1 MILKQIAMSDDGLPP
16 LREVINH
23 YDLQAKKT
31 LGQNFLT
38 DLNLTRKIARSAGNL
53 ENSIVYEVGPGPGA
67 LTRGLL
73 MEGASKVVAVE
84 MDHRCI
90 AALGDIENAYPGKLE
105 LHEHDALKIDEVDI
119 IGRAQ
124 GKDIH
129 IIANLPYNVGT
140 ALLVKWMTA
149 SRWKPWFKSL
159 TLMFQKEV
167 GERIVANP
175 KTKAYGRLSV
185 LCQYR
190 ADCEILFDIPRQ
202 AFIPPPK
209 VTSCI
214 VQIRPREE
222 DESAPEQK
230 ILERIVSAA
239 FNQRRKMLRASLKS
253 LGSDP
258 RPTLEAANI
267 IETARAEELS
277 IDDFCRLALEYQ
289 KVKNGV

>member
-1 MILKQIAMSDDGLPP
+1 MYEDGLPP
-16 LREVINH
+16 LRDVINE
-23 YDLQAKKT
+23 YELQAKKS

-38 DLNLTRKIARSAGNL
+38 DLNLTSKIARSAGDL
-53 ENSIVYEVGPGPGA
+53 ENSIIYEVGPGPGA

-73 MEGASKVVAVE
+73 MNGASRVVAVE

-90 AALGDIENAYPGKLE
+90 TALSNVSEAYNGALTVHEGDAMQ
-105 LHEHDALKIDEVDI
+105 IDELSL
-119 IGRAQ
+119 IGETN

-129 IIANLPYNVGT
+129 IVANLPYNVGT
-140 ALLVKWMTA
+140 ALLVKWMT
-149 SRWKPWFKSL
+149 SEKWKPWFKSL

-167 GERIVANP
+167 GERIVAIP

-190 ADCEILFDIPRQ
+190 ADCKILFDIPRQ

-214 VQIRPREE
+214 VQIIPR
-222 DESAPEQK
+222 DENENAPAQK
-230 ILERIVSAA
+230 TIEHVVSAA
-239 FNQRRKMLRASLKS
+239 FNQRRKMLRASLKR
-253 LGSDP
+253 LGVDP
-258 RPTLEAANI
+258 LPKLNAASI
-267 IETARAEELS
+267 KETARAEELS

-289 KVKNGV
+289 K

>member
-1 MILKQIAMSDDGLPP
+1 MSDDSLPP
-16 LREVINH
+16 LREVINN
-23 YDLQAKKT
+23 YDLQAKKA

-38 DLNLTRKIARSAGNL
+38 DLNLTRKIARSTANL
-53 ENSIVYEVGPGPGA
+53 ENSVVYEVGPGPGA

-90 AALGDIENAYPGKLE
+90 DALSNVEKAYPGKLE
-105 LHEHDALKIDEVDI
+105 LHEYDALKVDELDI
-119 IGRAQ
+119 IGTTH

-129 IIANLPYNVGT
+129 VIANLPYNVGT

-149 SRWKPWFKSL
+149 AEWKPWFKSL

-167 GERIVANP
+167 GERIIAKP

-190 ADCEILFDIPRQ
+190 ADCEVLFDIPRQ

-222 DESAPEQK
+222 ETDAPKQK
-230 ILERIVSAA
+230 MLEKVVSAA

-253 LGSDP
+253 LGTSP
-258 RPTLEAANI
+258 LPMLAAANI
-267 IETARAEELS
+267 VETARAEELS

-289 KVKNGV
+289 KTKNGM